1 MVSPGVSKPANV
13 QVHLLRDRD
22 LAEADRVLRLAF
34 GTYMGLADP
43 LTVFGD
49 SDYVYT
55 RRKANPQA
63 AFGAEIDGQ
72 IVGSV
77 FATHWG
83 SFGCFGPLTVRPD
96 LWDQGIA
103 QQLLQPVMDCFDQ
116 WQLTHSGL
124 FTFAASTKH
133 VGLYQ
138 KFGFWPRSL
147 TALMSKPVQPVP
159 PETSWSRFSDVP
171 ESSRESVLHG
181 CRELTNLLLDG
192 LDVTGEIQSVAAQK
206 LGDTVLIWDESGQ
219 LSGFAVC
226 HYGAGTEAGSGTL
239 YIKFGTARPGAGA
252 GQSFRNLVCAC
263 ETLASAVGATT
274 LNAGMNF
281 AHEAA
286 YRQIRALGFKAYAQ
300 GVAMQKPNDPG
311 YHRPELYVIDD
322 WL

>member
-1 MVSPGVSKPANV
+1 MTSPSVSKPTV
-13 QVHLLRDRD
+13 QIHLLRDSD
-22 LAEADRVLRLAF
+22 LAEADRVMRLAF
-34 GTYMGLADP
+34 GTYMGMPDP
-43 LTVFGD
+43 TAFLGD
-49 SDYVYT
+49 GDYVYT

-83 SFGCFGPLTVRPD
+83 SFGFFGPLTVRPD

-103 QQLLQPVMDCFDQ
+103 QRLLQPVMDCFDQ

-138 KFGFWPRSL
+138 KFGFWPRFL

-159 PETSWSRFSDVP
+159 PETGWSRFSDVP
-171 ESSRESVLHG
+171 ESHRESVLQA
-181 CRELTNLLLDG
+181 CRDVTDTLLDG
-192 LDVTGEIQSVAAQK
+192 LDVTSEIQSVAAQK
-206 LGDTVLIWDESGQ
+206 LGDTVLAWDASGQ
-219 LSGFAVC
+219 LNGFAIC
-226 HYGAGTEAGSGTL
+226 HYGAGTEAGSGTC
-239 YIKFGTARPGAGA
+239 YVKFGTVRPGDNAEQRFGDLL
-252 GQSFRNLVCAC
+252 RAC
-263 ETLASAVGATT
+263 EALAVAQGATT

-281 AHEAA
+281 AHENA
-286 YRQIRALGFKAYAQ
+286 YRQIRAFGFKAYAQ
-300 GVAMQKPNDPG
+300 GVAMHKPNDPG